1 MLLPYFD
8 GPKMLVLDPMHNLFL
23 GTAKHFLKN
32 LLIAGD
38 HISSTDMEI
47 VQKRVNASV
56 VPSGIGRIPLKI
68 ESGFTADQWKNWVL
82 YYSIVAL
89 RGVVTG
95 EYLECWQHFV
105 LACRVLC
112 VNEITLERAKLGDAH
127 QTCIYILIFFRVHYR
142 LWPYA

>member
-1 MLLPYFD
+1 
-8 GPKMLVLDPMHNLFL
+8 MHNLFL

-112 VNEITLERAKLGDAH
+112 VNEITLERAKLGDAEMPYLCSFPVNMPSH

>member
-1 MLLPYFD
+1 
-8 GPKMLVLDPMHNLFL
+8 
-23 GTAKHFLKN
+23 
-32 LLIAGD
+32 
-38 HISSTDMEI
+38 MEI

-112 VNEITLERAKLGDAH
+112 VNEITLERAKLGDALLMQFSGKH
-127 QTCIYILIFFRVHYR
+127 AITPNMHLHSHLF
-142 LWPYA
+142 